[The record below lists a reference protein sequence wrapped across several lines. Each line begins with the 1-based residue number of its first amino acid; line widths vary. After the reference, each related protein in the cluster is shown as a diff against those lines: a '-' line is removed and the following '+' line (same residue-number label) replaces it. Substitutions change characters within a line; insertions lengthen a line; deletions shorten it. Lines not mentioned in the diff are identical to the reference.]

1 MPAKPN
7 QSTEGVRLNRYLA
20 SCGLGSRRSCEELI
34 TSGRVAINDL
44 QVQGLGQRVTDNDTV
59 AVDGALVTPEREMTI
74 ALHKPTHC
82 VTTKNDPQRRQT
94 VYDLLPKEYSN
105 LHHVGRLDRE
115 SEGLL
120 ILTNSGDLAQQ
131 LTHPST
137 KVEKEYLVQTD
148 RVFDMRDRNAFI
160 KGMEIEEGF
169 ARAIAVQ
176 ALAPRLVRVVL
187 QQGLKRQI
195 RMMFAT
201 KGYTVKRLIRT
212 RVGSFEL
219 GSIKSGKWR
228 RLTEHD
234 IRQLQTNPAGR
245 PE

>member
-1 MPAKPN
+1 MTNEAK
-7 QSTEGVRLNRYLA
+7 SSDGTRLNRYLA

-44 QVQGLGQRVTDNDTV
+44 QVKGLGQRVLPSDTV
-59 AVDGALVTPEREMTI
+59 TVDGALVTPEREMTL
-74 ALHKPTHC
+74 ALHKPTKC
-82 VTTKNDPQRRQT
+82 VTTRNDPQQRQT
-94 VYDLLPKEYSN
+94 VYDLLPKEYRN

-120 ILTNSGDLAQQ
+120 ILTNSGDLAQK

-148 RVFDMRDRNAFI
+148 RVFDMRDRSAFI
-160 KGMEIEEGF
+160 KGIELEEGIGK
-169 ARAIAVQ
+169 AVAVQ

-187 QQGLKRQI
+187 QQGMKRQI
-195 RMMFAT
+195 RLMFAA
-201 KGYTVKRLIRT
+201 KGYAVKRLIRT
-212 RVGSFEL
+212 RVGSYEL
-219 GSIKSGKWR
+219 GNIKAGKWR
-228 RLTEHD
+228 RLTEQD
-234 IRQLQTNPAGR
+234 IRQLQTNPTGR